1 MLQIY
6 AVKISEK
13 FNLQTLMSFSC
24 ILPVERQEKIP
35 RFIHEIDAMRSL
47 IGDLLIRSLI
57 FRHLGLLPHEIQII
71 TNRYGKPY
79 LQHNKSFHFNISHSG
94 DWIICAVDEKPVGI
108 DIEKIEKLNVAIA
121 AEFFAPEE
129 NSNLQKKNEEEKLL
143 FFYRYWSLKES
154 YSKALGLGLSLPFHQ
169 FSIQFI
175 KNEILV
181 KSDVK
186 HPKCYFKEYHLADEY
201 VMSLCTFQSYFP
213 EEVQIL
219 PLKQLYDFSVY
230 ANQKI

>member
-1 MLQIY
+1 M
-6 AVKISEK
+6 
-13 FNLQTLMSFSC
+13 
-24 ILPVERQEKIP
+24 
-35 RFIHEIDAMRSL
+35 
-47 IGDLLIRSLI
+47 
-57 FRHLGLLPHEIQII
+57 PHEIQIT

-94 DWIICAVDEKPVGI
+94 DWIVCAVDEKPVGI

-129 NSNLQKKNEEEKLL
+129 TSNLQKKREEEKLL
-143 FFYRYWSLKES
+143 LFYRYWSLKES
-154 YSKALGLGLSLPFHQ
+154 YSKALGLGLSLPFHR

-186 HPKCYFKEYHLADEY
+186 HPLCRFKEYHLADKY
-201 VMSLCTFQSYFP
+201 VMSLCTFQPYFP

-219 PLKQLYDFSVY
+219 TLKQLYNFFYVCQST
-230 ANQKI
+230 NLNKKIN